1 MRQQRSHHA
10 QTGGGEDGCDDDKD
24 DYDDEDDDDDGD
36 DDDDYDDVSG
46 GDPGVRRPH
55 HGLVRATQGE

>member
-10 QTGGGEDGCDDDKD
+10 QTWGGEDGCDDDKD
-24 DYDDEDDDDDGD
+24 DYDDEDDGNDD
-36 DDDDYDDVSG
+36 DDVSG

>member
-24 DYDDEDDDDDGD
+24 DYDDKDDDDG
-36 DDDDYDDVSG
+36 DVSG

>member
-24 DYDDEDDDDDGD
+24 DYDDKDDDDGD

>member
-24 DYDDEDDDDDGD
+24 DYDDYDDGNED
-36 DDDDYDDVSG
+36 DDVSG